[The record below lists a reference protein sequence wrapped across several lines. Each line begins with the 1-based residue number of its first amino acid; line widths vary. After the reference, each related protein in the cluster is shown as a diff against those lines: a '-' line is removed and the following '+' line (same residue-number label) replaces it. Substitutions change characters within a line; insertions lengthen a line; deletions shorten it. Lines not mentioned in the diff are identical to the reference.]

1 MKKITY
7 TFNKVDYES
16 HGKVVLIFNVIKP
29 SIQTFIELV
38 KSKNLRYKTADSFFK
53 EGSQDFKS
61 IVVGGFPKCM
71 YNLLIDLGYKDH
83 SEIFD
88 NIYVRHNRLKV
99 VRIKKRI
106 EWDKIYIRF
115 NSITKETKY
124 VYNTPFVISRMKRQG
139 KILWRRYH

>member
-1 MKKITY
+1 M
-7 TFNKVDYES
+7 
-16 HGKVVLIFNVIKP
+16 
-29 SIQTFIELV
+29 
-38 KSKNLRYKTADSFFK
+38 
-53 EGSQDFKS
+53 
-61 IVVGGFPKCM
+61 
-71 YNLLIDLGYKDH
+71 DH

-106 EWDKIYIRF
+106 KWDKIYIKF
-115 NSITKETKY
+115 NGITKETKY